1 MQRLQKVLPEIFQS
15 ESTKKDFFLLPKALI
30 LKVVSS
36 SETLVSESQLFKVIE
51 ERLLKFKAGESASN
65 LEDNTSDD

>member
-1 MQRLQKVLPEIFQS
+1 MLPEIFQS

-51 ERLLKFKAGESASN
+51 ERVLQFKAGENTNS
-65 LEDNTSDD
+65 LEDHTSED